1 MIFLV
6 NNPDTSL
13 GIGDIIRKSLDT
25 FMDDNVNT
33 IFSYSDTVLSAV
45 IGIAFCG
52 AVVRIFQNYYDSP
65 DNYLGY
71 LSYVPLL
78 AFLLYYGDI
87 AQGIYELGS
96 NAGSSST
103 VRSGVTN
110 IFYRVA
116 DYQEADINILT
127 SPVSFIMNELKVKMY
142 ETSVRFVLIGASIA
156 SALCYIYLKF
166 KIVIKLMVLVFFGPI
181 NISLSFIPS
190 VGNLWVGWLIK
201 VIELSL
207 YIPTLYFI
215 EYMNDRMLETAFKP
229 QLITDVSDAAQSIAN
244 GYYGIAF
251 YVITI
256 FTYLSIPKVVSWA
269 MNTST
274 SNFGGVS
281 GVVTKA
287 AMLAAKVKTGGVA

>member
-52 AVVRIFQNYYDSP
+52 AVVRIFQNYYNSP

-201 VIELSL
+201 V
-207 YIPTLYFI
+207 
-215 EYMNDRMLETAFKP
+215 
-229 QLITDVSDAAQSIAN
+229 
-244 GYYGIAF
+244 
-251 YVITI
+251 
-256 FTYLSIPKVVSWA
+256 
-269 MNTST
+269 
-274 SNFGGVS
+274 
-281 GVVTKA
+281 
-287 AMLAAKVKTGGVA
+287 